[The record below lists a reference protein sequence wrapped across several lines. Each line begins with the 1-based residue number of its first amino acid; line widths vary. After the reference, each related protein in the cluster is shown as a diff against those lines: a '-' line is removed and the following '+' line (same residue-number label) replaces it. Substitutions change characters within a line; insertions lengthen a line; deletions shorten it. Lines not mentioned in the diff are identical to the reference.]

1 MFRINHNVASLM
13 AQRHLSVTD
22 KETNR
27 AVERLSSGLR
37 IVRAADDAAG
47 LFVSE
52 QMRAQ
57 IAGLQQADRNAQ
69 NAISMLQT
77 AEGGMEQISSMLIRI
92 QALAIEAADST
103 YPDSARVAIQR
114 EVDVILQEF
123 DRIAD
128 STTFNGISL
137 MQGTAFTFQV
147 GETGQ
152 SYSRFGVTIGPVT
165 TGVMIPGVNSADFG
179 NQASAINVVASV
191 VLGIASVAEVRTQVG
206 AAQNRLERT
215 VVAIRTKM
223 ENVQNAESVI
233 RDADFAAETAAL
245 TRALILV
252 QSGTSVLSQVNLLP
266 QNALP
271 LMQF

>member
-13 AQRHLSVTD
+13 VQRHLSETD
-22 KETNR
+22 RMTSKS
-27 AVERLSSGLR
+27 VERLSSGLR

-52 QMRAQ
+52 NMRAQ
-57 IAGLQQADRNAQ
+57 IAGLQQADRNVQ

-77 AEGGMEQISSMLIRI
+77 AEGGMEQISSMLIRL
-92 QALAIEAADST
+92 QALAIQSADST
-103 YPDSARVAIQR
+103 SPPSARVAIQR
-114 EVDVILQEF
+114 EVDVLIQEF

-128 STTFNGISL
+128 STSFNGISL
-137 MQGTAFTFQV
+137 LQGAAFTFQV
-147 GETGQ
+147 GESGANFA
-152 SYSRFGVTIGPVT
+152 RFGVTIGPVT
-165 TGVMIPGVNSADFG
+165 TGLIIPGVSSAEFG
-179 NQASAINVVASV
+179 NQASAINVVASI
-191 VLGIASVAEVRTQVG
+191 VLGIGSVASVRTEVG

-215 VVAIRTKM
+215 LNAIRTQS
-223 ENVQNAESVI
+223 ENIQNAESVI

-252 QSGTSVLSQVNLLP
+252 QAGTSVLSQVNLLP

>member
-1 MFRINHNVASLM
+1 MFRINHNIASLM
-13 AQRHLSVTD
+13 AQRHLAMTD
-22 KETNR
+22 RETSR

-57 IAGLQQADRNAQ
+57 IAGLQQADRNVQ
-69 NAISMLQT
+69 NAISLLQT
-77 AEGGMEQISSMLIRI
+77 AEGGMEQISSMLIRL
-92 QALAIEAADST
+92 QALAIESADST

-128 STTFNGISL
+128 STSFNGISL
-137 MQGTAFTFQV
+137 MQGARFTFQV

-152 SYSRFGVTIGPVT
+152 TFSRFGVTIGPVT
-165 TGVMIPGVNSADFG
+165 TGVILPGVSSVHFG
-179 NQASAINVVASV
+179 NQASAIGVVASLV
-191 VLGIASVAEVRTQVG
+191 FGIASVAAVRTQVG

-215 VVAIRTKM
+215 LSAIRTQI

-252 QSGTSVLSQVNLLP
+252 QAGTSVLSQVNLLP